1 MKKSIVITSRVL
13 RNEYGSNCDSLEQS
27 YIKYFDSF
35 GISSIIIPNSRSQLD
50 SLLDNLEIGG
60 VVLSGGGDLSSF
72 YQDRLGS
79 YRNDDLQFSR
89 DEVEDKVLR
98 WATTR
103 SVPVLGICRGMQLLN
118 VFFGGKLT
126 TDLKNSLGVNHA
138 GVEHMVTIV
147 DNKYCPLQTI
157 KVNSFHNHGV
167 SIKDLAGELKP
178 FAVTKDGLL
187 VEAVYHPHLM
197 LAAVQWHP
205 ERKDFSDIS
214 NMIVR
219 QLFNR

>member
-1 MKKSIVITSRVL
+1 MKKSIGITARVV

-35 GISSIIIPNSRSQLD
+35 GISSIIIPNSESQLD
-50 SLLDNLEIGG
+50 NLLDKLEISG
-60 VVLSGGGDLSSF
+60 VVLSGGGDISSF
-72 YQDRLGS
+72 YQDRLKS

-89 DEVEDKVLR
+89 DEVEDKFLH
-98 WATTR
+98 WAIAR
-103 SVPVLGICRGMQLLN
+103 NVPVLGICRGMQFLN

-126 TDLKNSLGVNHA
+126 IDLKNSLGENHA
-138 GVEHMVTIV
+138 GVEHMVNIV

-167 SIKDLAGELKP
+167 SINDLADELKA
-178 FAVTKDGLL
+178 FAVTQDGLI
-187 VEAVYHPHLM
+187 VEGIYHPHLM
-197 LAAVQWHP
+197 IAAVQWHP

-219 QLFNR
+219 QLFNL

>member
-1 MKKSIVITSRVL
+1 MKKRIGITARVI
-13 RNEYGSNCDSLEQS
+13 RNEYGTSCDSLEQS

-35 GISSIIIPNSRSQLD
+35 GISSIIIPNSESQLD
-50 SLLDNLEIGG
+50 NLLANLDISGI
-60 VVLSGGGDLSSF
+60 VLSGGGDISSF
-72 YQDRLGS
+72 YRDRLNS
-79 YRNDDLQFSR
+79 SRNDDLQFSR

-98 WATTR
+98 WAITR
-103 SVPVLGICRGMQLLN
+103 SVPVLGICRGMQFLN

-126 TDLKNSLGVNHA
+126 TDLKNSLGVDHA
-138 GVEHMVTIV
+138 GVEHMVNIV

-157 KVNSFHNHGV
+157 KVNSFHNHGI
-167 SIKDLAGELKP
+167 SIKDLADELKP
-178 FAVTKDGLL
+178 FAVTQDGLL

-197 LAAVQWHP
+197 VAAVQWHP

-219 QLFNR
+219 KLFNC